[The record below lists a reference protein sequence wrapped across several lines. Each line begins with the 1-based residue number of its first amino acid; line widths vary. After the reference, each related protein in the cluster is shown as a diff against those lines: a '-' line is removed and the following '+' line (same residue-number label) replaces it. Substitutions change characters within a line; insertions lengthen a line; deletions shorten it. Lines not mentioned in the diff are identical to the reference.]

1 MLRMAREFLE
11 RKGIEEARLDAELLV
26 GHALGLDRLQLYC
39 ELDRPIT
46 SAELDKA
53 RELLVRRGGHEH
65 LAADRAILNFQ
76 NL

>member
-11 RKGIEEARLDAELLV
+11 RKGVEEARLDAELLV

-46 SAELDKA
+46 EAEL
-53 RELLVRRGGHEH
+53 
-65 LAADRAILNFQ
+65 
-76 NL
+76 NLSLIHI